1 VNNTPLPEQQ
11 KERGY
16 KLYKQY
22 IDINIEFFKN
32 NKTNSKKRSK
42 EVTTIDNQLK
52 VETLALHGG
61 QEPDPTT
68 GSRAVPIY
76 QTTSYQFKS
85 SDHAANLFG
94 LTEFGNIYTRLM
106 NPTTDVFEKR
116 VAALDGGVGALA
128 TASGQAA
135 ITLALLNIAQ
145 AGDEIVS
152 ADNLYGGT
160 YNLFHYTFARLGIK
174 VIFVKSNDL
183 NAFQKAITPRTKAI
197 YAESIGNPK
206 LDIADLE
213 GISNVAH
220 KNGIPFVL
228 DNTVSPYILRP
239 IDHGVDIVVYS
250 ATKFI
255 GGHGTSLGGVIVDSG
270 KFDWTNGKFPLIA
283 DPDPSY
289 HGLNFVEALKPV
301 GNIAYI
307 LKARVALLR
316 DLGPAISPFNSFLF
330 LQGLETLHLRM
341 PRHSTNALAVATYLK
356 NHTKVNWVN
365 YPGLDDS
372 PEKEKALKYL
382 RHGAGAILGFGI
394 KGGKEAG
401 KKFIDSLKLISHLA
415 NVGDAKTLAIHPAT
429 TTHQQL
435 SPEEQLAT
443 GVTPDFIRLSVG
455 IEHVDDIITDIEQA
469 LTKA

>member
-1 VNNTPLPEQQ
+1 MS
-11 KERGY
+11 K
-16 KLYKQY
+16 
-22 IDINIEFFKN
+22 ID
-32 NKTNSKKRSK
+32 SK
-42 EVTTIDNQLK
+42 LK

-85 SDHAANLFG
+85 TEHAANLFG
-94 LTEFGNIYTRLM
+94 LKEFGNIYTRLM

-128 TASGQAA
+128 VASGQSA

-160 YNLFHYTFARLGIK
+160 YNLLHYTFAKLGITVK
-174 VIFVKSNDL
+174 FVKSNDL
-183 NAFQKAITPRTKAI
+183 AAFEKAITSKTKAV

-206 LDIADLE
+206 LDVADLE
-213 GISNVAH
+213 GISRVAH
-220 KNGIPFVL
+220 KNCIPFVL
-228 DNTVSPYILRP
+228 DNTVSPYLLRP
-239 IDHGVDIVVYS
+239 IDFGVDIVVYS

-255 GGHGTSLGGVIVDSG
+255 GGHGTSIGGVIVDSG
-270 KFDWTNGKFPLIA
+270 KFDWTCGKFPLISG
-283 DPDPSY
+283 PDPSY
-289 HGLNFVEALKPV
+289 HGINFVEALKPL

-307 LKARVALLR
+307 IKARVTLLR

-330 LQGLETLHLRM
+330 LQGLETIHLRM
-341 PRHSTNALAVATYLK
+341 PRHSENALAVAKYLEK
-356 NHTKVNWVN
+356 HFKVAWVN
-365 YPGLDDS
+365 YPGLNSS
-372 PEKEKALKYL
+372 PEKERVRKYL
-382 RHGAGAILGFGI
+382 PKGAGAIIGFGI
-394 KGGKEAG
+394 KGGLEAG
-401 KKFIDSLKLISHLA
+401 KRFIDSLQLISHLA

-435 SPEEQLAT
+435 SAEEQLAT
-443 GVTPDFIRLSVG
+443 GVTPDFIRLSIG
-455 IEHVDDIITDIEQA
+455 IEHIDDIIADIEQA
-469 LTKA
+469 LKR